1 MKKKIALLIPLVV
14 LSLLFMSCPLGGNGW
29 DFSNL
34 GTYDEKTAWT
44 KSFVDT
50 ARSATYLSDLEKD
63 VILEINKARTNP
75 RAYAALYLL
84 PYVTNGTASNA
95 MKECIMKMKI
105 MKPIV
110 PLQPGK
116 GLTLAAKEWV
126 ALQGPS
132 EYIGHDMNFPVRLRK
147 YGYYSGWPG
156 ENISYGYNDAKTIV
170 ITLLEDKNVSNRGHR
185 KNILDP
191 RFAYIGVGFGPHEK
205 YGYMCVQDFTGWY
218 KDK

>member
-1 MKKKIALLIPLVV
+1 MKKRFVVSLPLVF
-14 LSLLFMSCPLGGNGW
+14 LSLLFMSCPLDGNGW
-29 DFSNL
+29 DFSDL

-132 EYIGHDMNFPVRLRK
+132 GYIGHDNMFWDRLDK
-147 YGYYSGWPG
+147 HCYFWGWKG

-170 ITLLEDKNVSNRGHR
+170 ITLLEDKNVSDRGHR
-185 KNILDP
+185 KNILDS
-191 RFAYIGVGFGPHEK
+191 RFAYIGVGFGPHKK
-205 YGYMCVQDFTGWY
+205 YGYMCVQDFTGGY